1 MFKSPLWNL
10 TLQSALASAYDFASG
25 IFYLVD
31 DSFQLWSIDIHKR
44 EQVRLQYSS
53 RWIEIFVSNL
63 IMQKSIIFAVPAGYV
78 PINVVRY
85 WIGLDIPTN
94 SIYGWVQDTWGN
106 ASIFQINLA
115 VQKVHNIYLFVYFI
129 LALAILSFYSH
140 IFLLISD
147 FFFDFFSRKC
157 SWHHWLKILRTTA
170 L

>member
-1 MFKSPLWNL
+1 
-10 TLQSALASAYDFASG
+10 
-25 IFYLVD
+25 
-31 DSFQLWSIDIHKR
+31 
-44 EQVRLQYSS
+44 
-53 RWIEIFVSNL
+53 
-63 IMQKSIIFAVPAGYV
+63 MQKSIIFAVPAGYV

-157 SWHHWLKILRTTA
+157 S
-170 L
+170 